1 MTERRVSNGTSG
13 FRQQELLKKMKME
26 KFFIDSN
33 WKLNSPFKIL
43 LIHKQFQSNLGKV
56 LTISKY
62 FSDKTNNFNSKV

>member
-13 FRQQELLKKMKME
+13 FRQQELLKKME